1 MITLF
6 MLLMIALF
14 YKIIVFSAKAAW
26 GITKVVFTIVF
37 LPVIIIAALSV
48 GLIYLAIPLL
58 IIGGLIS
65 LVRAV
70 A

>member
-1 MITLF
+1 MMTLF
-6 MLLMIALF
+6 MILMIMMF
-14 YKIIVFSAKAAW
+14 YKVIVFSVKAAW
-26 GITKVVFTIVF
+26 GITKFIFAIIF
-37 LPVIIIAALSV
+37 LPVIIVAALSV
-48 GLIYLAIPLL
+48 GLIYVALPLL